1 MARLDPRTR
10 SQLLCALCEGVSFR
24 SCQRIFGVE
33 QNTVDKLLTDAGD
46 MAIAHVEDLKN
57 LSISKIQA
65 DELYAFVAARER
77 NVGEMEDP
85 PDGAG
90 TVWGYLAMCA
100 DSKLIFSYL
109 LGDRTDADAKEFMVD
124 VASKLKRTETGA
136 FWTRPHIA
144 TDGFEG
150 YKKAVEHAFGADAGY
165 GMLVKSYSKPETDG
179 NLPPGSRYT
188 GSERK
193 PVSGDP
199 RKEDVHTSYIE
210 RQNLNLRMGNRRYNR
225 RTNAFSKRML
235 SHERQLALWIMYHN
249 YCWVPR
255 PMRPRAGSGQKGWI
269 KRLPA
274 AMEAGLT
281 KHIWEV
287 PDLLALTD
295 AFVAERRRHVLS
307 EKKKAKA
314 EAKAAL
320 KAAKAKARRAG
331 SDEERA
337 PFWVYVSFVHH
348 SAKVH
353 RTACTNCND
362 GHGKKLSGKTK
373 SGTWVPFGTLAHAED
388 YARAEK
394 PDLHSICNM
403 CLGTYRTRGYGELRG
418 PQTPLRFIEG

>member
-1 MARLDPRTR
+1 MAKLDPKIRAYIL
-10 SQLLCALCEGVSFR
+10 SALCEGVSLR

-46 MAIAHVEDLKN
+46 MAIAHMEDLRG
-57 LSISKIQA
+57 LAISRIQA

-109 LGDRTDADAKEFMVD
+109 LGDRSDVDAKEFMVD
-124 VASKLKRTETGA
+124 VAAKLKRTETGA
-136 FWTRPHIA
+136 FWARPHIA

-150 YKKAVEHAFGADAGY
+150 YKKAVEHAFGADADY
-165 GMLVKSYSKPETDG
+165 GMLVKSYSKTDKDG
-179 NLPPGSRYT
+179 NIPPGARYT
-188 GSERK
+188 GSERR

-199 RKEDVHTSYIE
+199 RKEDTHTSYIE

-235 SHERQLALWIMYHN
+235 NHERQLALWIMYHN

-255 PMRPRAGSGQKGWI
+255 PMRPLVGSGKKGWI

-281 KHIWEV
+281 EHVWEV

-295 AFVAERRRHVLS
+295 AFIAERRRHVMS
-307 EKKKAKA
+307 EKQKAKA

-320 KAAKAKARRAG
+320 KAARAKARRAG

-337 PFWVYVSFVHH
+337 PFWVYLGFVHRFT
-348 SAKVH
+348 KVH
-353 RTACTNCND
+353 KSGCTNCND
-362 GHGKKLSGKTK
+362 GHGKKLSGNTK
-373 SGTWVPFGTLAHAED
+373 SGTWVPFTTLADAEA
-388 YARAEK
+388 YASAEQ
-394 PDLHSICNM
+394 PDLHSNCNM
-403 CLGTYRTRGYGELRG
+403 CLGSYRTRGHGDLRTG
-418 PQTPLRFIEG
+418 QAPLRLADG